1 MDEKSKLV
9 KLREHLDRF
18 LAVYVI
24 ISITIGYILG
34 ITYPEWVKA
43 NSTLINELMMASIF
57 IMIFPMM
64 LMLNLSG

>member
-9 KLREHLDRF
+9 KLREHLDEF

-24 ISITIGYILG
+24 ISIIIGYILG
-34 ITYPEWVKA
+34 ITYPAWVKA

-64 LMLNLSG
+64 LML